1 MPHSGLLGGSDN
13 FSALLLRAFQHL
25 AEVSV
30 TESERNVVRSEG

>member
-13 FSALLLRAFQHL
+13 FSALLLTFQHL

-30 TESERNVVRSEG
+30 IESERNVVRSEG